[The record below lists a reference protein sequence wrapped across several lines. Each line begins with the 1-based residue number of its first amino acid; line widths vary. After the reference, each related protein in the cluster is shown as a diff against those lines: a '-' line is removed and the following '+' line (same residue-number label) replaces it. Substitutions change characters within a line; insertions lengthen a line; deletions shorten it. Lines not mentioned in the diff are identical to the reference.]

1 MTFQYIEN
9 FKVTKEH
16 YFFWLAE
23 VNAERRR
30 EGMYDLPKMNNQK
43 SKADYVRAIEI
54 ALSNND
60 VRWLRKFAPHLEMW
74 GE

>member
-1 MTFQYIEN
+1 
-9 FKVTKEH
+9 
-16 YFFWLAE
+16 
-23 VNAERRR
+23 
-30 EGMYDLPKMNNQK
+30 MNNQK